1 MPAPIRQSDTS
12 VKQNASY
19 FRDSLEKYSAQVAS
33 LDTYRNIRRYTDEA
47 VQGIDRLL
55 DVGNGGTF
63 DYDVARVRELVAVD
77 LFLESLPATACPPN
91 VVLKNGSALDLPEP
105 DASFDGVIMVMLL
118 HHLIGKSVRESV
130 ANITRSITEAL
141 RVLKPGGR
149 LIVVESCVP
158 RWFYG
163 VERLVFPAASRLIGL
178 MIDHPATLQFP
189 SDVIAGILKSHAGSV
204 EVTRIPKGRWV
215 LQYGVKFPAWF
226 TPAAPY
232 LFLCRKDRP
241 E

>member
-1 MPAPIRQSDTS
+1 MPAPIRQSDS
-12 VKQNASY
+12 SAKQNASY
-19 FRDSLEKYSAQVAS
+19 FRDYLESYRAQVAS
-33 LDTYRNIRRYTDEA
+33 LDTYQNIRLYTDEA
-47 VQGIDRLL
+47 VTGIGRLL

-77 LFLESLPATACPPN
+77 LFLESLPAAACPPN

-130 ANITRSITEAL
+130 ANISRAITEAL
-141 RVLKPGGR
+141 RVLKPGGK

-163 VERLVFPAASRLIGL
+163 VERFVFPAASRLIGL

-189 SDVIAGILKSHAGSV
+189 PGVIAGILKSHAGSV
-204 EVTRIPKGRWV
+204 AVTRIPKGRWV
-215 LQYGVKFPAWF
+215 LQYGVKFPARL

-232 LFLCRKDRP
+232 RFLCRKENP